1 VTDIARENRIG
12 VLLMIASMALFIF
25 NDALVKHV
33 GETMSVAQL
42 IFIRGI
48 FASLLIGGVLLITGA
63 WRQWRATLEPIVIL
77 RGILDAGGTFL
88 YQLGLQHL
96 PLANITAI
104 NLAMPLILTV
114 MAVLILREAVG
125 WRRWAAVIVGFIGV
139 LFVVQPAAAGFSW
152 FAVIALSATILQS
165 GRDLLTRRIDRSIPS
180 LLITMTTAV
189 IVTMIAGAFD
199 AVEGWKPVPVEQL
212 AYLLVAAAFLS
223 SGYWLI
229 IECMRHGELSVVAPF
244 RYVAI
249 VWALILGY
257 LVWGDVP
264 NLLANAG
271 IVLLVGSGIYILHR
285 ERLRGRSAVVTD
297 GVSEPAAR

>member
-1 VTDIARENRIG
+1 MTDIARENRIG

-25 NDALVKHV
+25 NDAIVKHV

-48 FASLLIGGVLLITGA
+48 FASLLIGVVVVLTGI
-63 WRQWRATLEPIVIL
+63 WRQWRSTLEPIVIL
-77 RGILDAGGTFL
+77 RGLLDAGGTFL

-139 LFVVQPAAAGFSW
+139 LCVVQPAAAGFSW

-165 GRDLLTRRIDRSIPS
+165 GRDLLTRRIHRSIPS
-180 LLITMTTAV
+180 LLITLTTAV

-199 AVEGWKPVPVEQL
+199 AVEGWKPVPIEQF

-271 IVLLVGSGIYILHR
+271 IVLLVGSGLYILHR
-285 ERLRGRSAVVTD
+285 ERLRARNAVANR
-297 GVSEPAAR
+297 GFSEPAAR